1 MFSSQ
6 LYRMLQ
12 SSDEPRQCPMC
23 YDGGETQMGVTKDG
37 KSVLE
42 VCGRYAYGIEAD
54 SQVQDSGKGVCVLF
68 RVFELLVL
76 IYLMLCQYY

>member
-1 MFSSQ
+1 
-6 LYRMLQ
+6 MLQ

-54 SQVQDSGKGVCVLF
+54 SQVQDSGKGVCVCVYIYVCV
-68 RVFELLVL
+68 RVRRKLEVRRTRGANK
-76 IYLMLCQYY
+76 IQ